1 MPGEKAQYYENLI
14 QISMRDN
21 TYIFAISDESIEE
34 VNFMLNMEPFND
46 PETYVNT
53 GTSQL
58 TAIMKK
64 DSVKGIRYGIKASM
78 LHTNE

>member
-1 MPGEKAQYYENLI
+1 
-14 QISMRDN
+14 MRDN
-21 TYIFAISDESIEE
+21 TYIFAISDNSIQE

-46 PETYVNT
+46 PETYVNS

-64 DSVKGIRYGIKASM
+64 DSVKGISYGIKASI
-78 LHTNE
+78 LRANE